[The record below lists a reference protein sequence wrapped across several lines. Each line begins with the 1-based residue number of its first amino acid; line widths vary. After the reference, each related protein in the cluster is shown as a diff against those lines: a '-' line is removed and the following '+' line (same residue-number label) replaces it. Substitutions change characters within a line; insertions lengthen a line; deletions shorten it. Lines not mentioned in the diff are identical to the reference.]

1 MKLELEIFALD
12 ADEDAQAG
20 KRFRFAVVDSD
31 KPGGYPRNFVCLLP
45 SRVTEVGKSNSV
57 FLSIFGNRGLEQAK
71 RLLTE
76 ALETE
81 RDAEIKNEIVRR
93 LELLYPKTVTQVKC
107 SSCGKAFEFKRVRR
121 YSKYLCQA
129 CINKECSKSQ

>member
-1 MKLELEIFALD
+1 MKLELEIFAVDTDD
-12 ADEDAQAG
+12 ARAG
-20 KRFRFAVVDSD
+20 RRFRFAIVDSD
-31 KPGGYPRNFVCLLP
+31 KPGYPRNFVCLLP
-45 SRVTEVGKSNSV
+45 LRVTEIGKSNSV

-81 RDAEIKNEIVRR
+81 RDAEIKSEIVRR

-107 SSCGKAFEFKRVRR
+107 SSCGKAFEIKRVRR

-129 CINKECSKSQ
+129 CINKEYSKSQ